1 MLDQQINEQ
10 LGLLQKELSR
20 LKTLTD
26 YIDGAKENST
36 SIIVELEKIQKNY
49 AVYTD
54 KLFNLYQQYIGEVK
68 KDTEH
73 QINAGVAKFDS
84 IGSKIDST
92 NNAQF
97 IEIKRLLEQYKQIV
111 EATNK
116 LVITL
121 EKVDFP
127 FRLSA
132 IENNVKEVSTV
143 INNIGQLLEKNANAH
158 QLIIINR
165 LDNQDTQI
173 KTLKILLFV
182 ICSLIVIGTVVV
194 IIIK

>member
-54 KLFNLYQQYIGEVK
+54 KLFNLYQQYIDEVK
-68 KDTEH
+68 KDTEY

-132 IENNVKEVSTV
+132 IENNVKEVNTV
-143 INNIGQLLEKNANAH
+143 INNVGQLLEKNANAH

-165 LDNQDTQI
+165 LDNQDAQI
-173 KTLKILLFV
+173 KTLKIFLFV
-182 ICSLIVIGTVVV
+182 ICSLIIIGTVVV